1 MEGIGYVVW
10 IHIVSEEGGRSAGEG
25 KGRDT
30 REGKKR
36 GETTVPL
43 VLCLDILVVVDPV
56 TSDPSV
62 RIAVDHTIALPGL
75 V

>member
-1 MEGIGYVVW
+1 MW
-10 IHIVSEEGGRSAGEG
+10 IHIVSEEGGRPAGEG

-30 REGKKR
+30 RQGKKR

-43 VLCLDILVVVDPV
+43 VLCLDILVLANPS

-62 RIAVDHTIALPGL
+62 RVEEEYMILLPEL
-75 V
+75 E

>member
-1 MEGIGYVVW
+1 MEAIGYVVW

-30 REGKKR
+30 REGGKR

-43 VLCLDILVVVDPV
+43 VLCLNILVLDSPV

-62 RIAVDHTIALPGL
+62 RMAVDHT
-75 V
+75 

>member
-25 KGRDT
+25 KVRDT

-43 VLCLDILVVVDPV
+43 VLCLEIFVLDSPV

-62 RIAVDHTIALPGL
+62 RAAEDHT
-75 V
+75 